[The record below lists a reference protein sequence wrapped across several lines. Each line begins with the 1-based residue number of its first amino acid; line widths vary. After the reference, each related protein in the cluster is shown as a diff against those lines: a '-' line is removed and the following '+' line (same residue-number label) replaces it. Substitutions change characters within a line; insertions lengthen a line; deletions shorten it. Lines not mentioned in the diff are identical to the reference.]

1 MENLDSLITDF
12 SVSDAKR
19 VKTHLTKLLPYI
31 DINKMVIVGGL
42 AIRYLL
48 TKAGIKYPIRPF
60 NDLDLMVKEAS
71 DVSPK
76 VSNDFLIY
84 HYHPPRNNSFY
95 IVLVDP
101 VSKTKVDIF
110 DWDPPLEEFITVDFK
125 GYQLK
130 MRSTE
135 DQLVKTVYD
144 IQRISEEKK
153 VDPKQFED
161 TKLLMQ
167 IVDLKKANKI
177 WRKRNFKDYPNSLQ
191 KAVERANKIAKQHP
205 EWLQRDPFKIAEP
218 YQCVACKSTKKFKI
232 TPMKEIYKI
241 LRYVA

>member
-1 MENLDSLITDF
+1 MKNNHQLITGF
-12 SVSDAKR
+12 SVRDAKR
-19 VKTHLTKLLPYI
+19 VRAHLTKLLPYI
-31 DINKMVIVGGL
+31 DTDKMAIVGGL
-42 AIRYLL
+42 AIRYHL
-48 TKAGIKYPIRPF
+48 TKAGIKYTVRSF
-60 NDLDLMVKEAS
+60 NDLDLMVKEPS

-84 HYHPPRNNSFY
+84 HYHPPKNDSFY

-110 DWDPPLEEFITVDFK
+110 NWDPPLEKFINVDFN

-130 MRSTE
+130 MRSAE

-144 IQRISEEKK
+144 IQRISKEKE

-161 TKLLMQ
+161 AKLLMQ
-167 IVDLKKANKI
+167 IADLKEADKI
-177 WRKRNFKDYPNSLQ
+177 WKRKNFKDYPNSLQ
-191 KAVERANKIAKQHP
+191 KAIERANKIATKHP
-205 EWLQRDPFKIAEP
+205 EWIKRDPFKRPKP
-218 YQCVACKSTKKFKI
+218 YRCAACKSTEKFKV

-241 LRYVA
+241 LGYVE